1 MRAAS
6 GFWRWTPLI
15 LILCLVSGCI
25 PGKKRYL
32 YDEIRKGYADGF
44 TSVAPVQSDPE
55 RETTDRI
62 DRPVTLADAIEI
74 ALKNSPDKKIA
85 AARIRKA
92 GADVQE
98 ANAAFYP
105 HLGFYTEYTAADAP
119 SAYLFKTID
128 QRRLPGDADFNEPG
142 RLDNFETGFQARLN
156 LYNGGR
162 DYLGRQIA
170 DAGVNISLL
179 DQAAVD
185 NALIAAVIS
194 RFYTALAA
202 RALIGIAEESVT
214 TVQKQLE
221 IMQTRFE
228 GGGVLRSDLLSLEVR
243 LAESREELVRSH
255 SRYQNAL
262 VNLADIMGV
271 AFEPSVRLEAAGMD
285 TPTIPSDYSSG
296 LAYSFTHRPELER
309 ARVSVVRSRMAL
321 DAAQSTYMPTLDL
334 TGRYYFDDEKMAYD
348 MDRKN
353 WVVAVMLNW
362 DLFTG
367 FSTGAAMKRAD
378 AMVAEAFAEDHRTLL
393 AVRREVKSAYL
404 NLDEAR
410 ARRLVA
416 QRSKILA
423 EASLEL
429 VRTQY
434 EGGAANITRYLEAE
448 LDRNRAGVRAAAAFY
463 DQETARAEVCRAV
476 GCWVNGQERP
486 QPSDANPL
494 QAR

>member
-1 MRAAS
+1 MRATSSFRRWMLMILPICLAS
-6 GFWRWTPLI
+6 GCVL
-15 LILCLVSGCI
+15 
-25 PGKKRYL
+25 GKKGYR
-32 YDEIRKGYADGF
+32 YDEIRKEYTDAFRSIVVDQF
-44 TSVAPVQSDPE
+44 DPE
-55 RETTDRI
+55 IEMPDRI
-62 DRPVTLADAIEI
+62 GRPVELVDAIEI

-92 GADVQE
+92 RAETREAD
-98 ANAAFYP
+98 AAFYP
-105 HLGFYTEYTAADAP
+105 HLGFYTEYTTADAP

-142 RLDNFETGFQARLN
+142 RLENFETGLQARLN

-179 DQAAVD
+179 DQAAVE
-185 NALIAAVIS
+185 NSLVAGVIR
-194 RFYTALAA
+194 RFYHVLAA
-202 RALIGIAEESVT
+202 RAFIGIAEESVA

-221 IMQTRFE
+221 IMRTRFE
-228 GGGVLRSDLLSLEVR
+228 GGSVLRSDLLSLEVR
-243 LAESREELVRSH
+243 LAESRQELVRSR

-262 VNLADIMGV
+262 VDLADIMGV
-271 AFEPSVRLEAAGMD
+271 AFDPEIRLEGAEMD
-285 TPTIPSDYSSG
+285 TPAIPRDYPSG

-309 ARVSVVRSRMAL
+309 ARTSVVRSRMAL
-321 DAAQSTYMPTLDL
+321 DAAHSTYLPTVELQ
-334 TGRYYFDDEKMAYD
+334 GRYYFDDEEMAYGL
-348 MDRKN
+348 DREN
-353 WVVAVMLNW
+353 WVVAVLLNW

-367 FSTGAAMKRAD
+367 FSTGAAMERAD
-378 AMVAEAFAEDHRTLL
+378 AVVAEAFAEDHRTLL

-410 ARRLVA
+410 ARLVVA
-416 QRSKILA
+416 QRSEVMA
-423 EASLEL
+423 EASLDL

-448 LDRNRAGVRAAAAFY
+448 LDRNRAKIRSAAAFY
-463 DQETARAEVCRAV
+463 DQETARAEVCRAI
-476 GCWVNGQERP
+476 GCWARERDWP
-486 QPSDANPL
+486 QSDDANPL